1 MSLNGI
7 AGTQYKGAML
17 SKFLRSSQKCWHHF
31 KTKPFATSSFKIT
44 SSGGTRKAASS
55 SLTPSSSICMKQ
67 AWSGGARDRLRPD
80 PSQMVQ
86 LSYNGPLA
94 TDVSILCSK
103 AHRRRKGK
111 VRRRRLS
118 IGEENGSHE
127 LERKNV
133 LTKSM
138 LDMDFIIS

>member
-1 MSLNGI
+1 MSLNGT

-17 SKFLRSSQKCWHHF
+17 SKFLNSSQKWRHHF
-31 KTKPFATSSFKIT
+31 ETKPFTTSSFKIV
-44 SSGGTRKAASS
+44 SGGGTRKEASS
-55 SLTPSSSICMKQ
+55 SLTPSSSIFTKR
-67 AWSGGARDRLRPD
+67 AWSNGSRDRLRPD

-94 TDVSILCSK
+94 AVVSILCSK

-127 LERKNV
+127 LEMKKV
-133 LTKSM
+133 FTKSK
-138 LDMDFIIS
+138 LDMDFIVS